1 MDLLREQSIE
11 AFEVAVE
18 RMTLVAVD
26 VDVAGVEPRQRPLEV
41 ELGRQEPSG
50 MEHILKPKISSE
62 IPQGDKFE

>member
-18 RMTLVAVD
+18 RMTLVA